1 ASPAGRSDKRRGGS
15 QDWTT
20 PASLARRASP
30 LAVAPTSP
38 KGRGKILK
46 IDVFREKFLDRAYAR
61 HRQFLLRR
69 EQPQMTFRNVDGGI
83 GRQPPKNRNI
93 PDRIRDQPIVL
104 LTGNAIENHAHDLH
118 GRVK

>member
-1 ASPAGRSDKRRGGS
+1 MRLEEFP
-15 QDWTT
+15 
-20 PASLARRASP
+20 
-30 LAVAPTSP
+30 
-38 KGRGKILK
+38 
-46 IDVFREKFLDRAYAR
+46 DRAYAR
-61 HRQFLLRR
+61 HRQLLLRR
-69 EQPQMTFRNVDGGI
+69 EQPQMPFRNVDGGI